1 MSRRQRLASLLHQ
14 TGVMRAAL
22 ALRSS
27 MPCPW
32 LSVLT
37 YHRFPSSSGNDF
49 FDDEVVDVTPECF
62 ERQIV
67 SLQKHFTLVG
77 SHELCAFAAG
87 GPLPPNAVAITFDD
101 GYLDNYE
108 IALPI
113 LKRHGA
119 KAVFFLSTGC
129 IGERRMYWWDRVAY
143 IVKRTPQSK
152 LKLNY
157 PFPVE
162 FGLANRPVALERI
175 LRLMKTHPGLDL
187 ERFLDELAHAAEVA
201 WSQKIERS
209 FAEQLLMTWDHVR
222 ELRRAGMDVES
233 HTRTH
238 RVLDT
243 LPPADLEDELAGS
256 RADLEREVGV
266 RARALAYPVGNA
278 LGKNSPIRAAM
289 LQAGYEIGLSSNT
302 GSNPL
307 SGPVDRFN
315 IRRQAVG
322 LNVSEAYLLA
332 MLTLPSLA
340 HKHPGQLAAQ

>member
-27 MPCPW
+27 VPSPW

-37 YHRFPSSSGNDF
+37 YHRFPNPSGNDL
-49 FDDEVVDVTPECF
+49 FDDEVVDVTPACF

-67 SLQKHFTLVG
+67 ALQRHFTLVG
-77 SHELCAFAAG
+77 SDELCAFAAG
-87 GPLPPNAVAITFDD
+87 RPLPPNAVAITFDD

-113 LKRHGA
+113 LRRHGA

-143 IVKRTPQSK
+143 IVKRTGRTT

-157 PFPVE
+157 PFAVE
-162 FGLANRPVALERI
+162 ISLTDRPTALERI
-175 LRLMKTHPGLDL
+175 LRLMKTHPALDL
-187 ERFLDELAHAAEVA
+187 ERFLDELAHSAEVA
-201 WSQKIERS
+201 WSQKLERT
-209 FAEQLLMTWDHVR
+209 FAERLLMTWDHVR

-243 LPPADLEDELAGS
+243 LPPAELHDELAGS
-256 RADLEREVGV
+256 RADLEREVGAP
-266 RARALAYPVGNA
+266 ARALA
-278 LGKNSPIRAAM
+278 
-289 LQAGYEIGLSSNT
+289 
-302 GSNPL
+302 
-307 SGPVDRFN
+307 
-315 IRRQAVG
+315 
-322 LNVSEAYLLA
+322 
-332 MLTLPSLA
+332 
-340 HKHPGQLAAQ
+340 